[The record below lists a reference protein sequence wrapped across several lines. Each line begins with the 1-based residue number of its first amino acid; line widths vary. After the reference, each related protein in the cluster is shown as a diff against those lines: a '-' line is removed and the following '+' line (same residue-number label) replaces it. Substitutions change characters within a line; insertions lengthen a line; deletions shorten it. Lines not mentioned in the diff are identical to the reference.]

1 MIGKLLYNTFSAI
14 TDWKSTT
21 PTGCYPIIGSMG
33 AILPFLVYDV
43 VDIEPS
49 PTKDSPTSE
58 LDTYTVN
65 ISAYADTMAVAND
78 IIEKYISELDRIT
91 PGTIAGIKLQSLRI
105 QSRGDDYNDD
115 LEAYITTAQYK
126 FRIIT

>member
-1 MIGKLLYNTFSAI
+1 MIGKLLYYVYESIGNWDNISPSGF
-14 TDWKSTT
+14 
-21 PTGCYPIIGSMG
+21 YPIIGAMG
-33 AILPFLVYDV
+33 AILPFIVYDV

-65 ISAYADTMAVAND
+65 ISAYADSISGANS
-78 IIEKYISELDRIT
+78 IIERFISELDNIT
-91 PGTIAGIKLQSLRI
+91 PGTIAGINLQSLRI

-115 LEAYITTAQYK
+115 IETYISTAQYK